1 METADLLRDTFR
13 GSDLRARIAA
23 ADFVVL
29 AVGAPEPTT
38 PILIARLEESLQSSN
53 AQGERDYHLV
63 LRVGAAHYA
72 PERPCS
78 IDELLAAARHRLG
91 SARLGRR
98 PTAATTG
105 REAAAS

>member
-53 AQGERDYHLV
+53 AQGEGDYHLV
-63 LRVGAAHYA
+63 LRVGAAHLYA
-72 PERPCS
+72 PRAA
-78 IDELLAAARHRLG
+78 LLHRRAAGRGAPPSG
-91 SARLGRR
+91 IGARLR
-98 PTAATTG
+98 
-105 REAAAS
+105 